1 MREYASVQDTPADG
15 PVAAPGG
22 FYRRKMHASLAALE
36 GCELTVVEGDAS
48 RVFGK
53 PLAGEEPIRATITVR
68 DADMYRAMALNGSVG
83 AAEAYMAGEWE
94 CSDLTA
100 LVRMFVRN
108 RDLLDR
114 LEGGLARI
122 GGALLRAWHSRR
134 RNSRGGSRRNI
145 AEHYDLGNDLFG
157 LFLDESMMYSSAIF
171 RDAGETLEVAQWR
184 KLDRICRKLA
194 LSPSDHLVEIGTGW
208 GGMALHAAKHHGCRV
223 TTTTISKEQHALA
236 VERIA
241 AAGLSDRV
249 TVLLEDYRDLTGR
262 YDKLVS
268 IEMIEA
274 IGHQFQDTYFAKV
287 SSLLAPHGLG
297 LIQAITIE
305 DHRYERA
312 LRNVDFIQRFIF
324 PGSFI
329 PSVASMTAA
338 MARSTDL
345 KLFHLE
351 DIGPSYA
358 ITLRQW
364 RERFDAKLDR
374 VRELGYP
381 ERFIR
386 MWHFYLAYCEGG
398 FLERSIGDVQLLLAK
413 PGARPGQFLPDLDVV
428 V

>member
-274 IGHQFQDTYFAKV
+274 VGHRFLPDYLRICSERLRPAGR
-287 SSLLAPHGLG
+287 A
-297 LIQAITIE
+297 LIQGIIIA
-305 DHRYERA
+305 DRHYAQARRS
-312 LRNVDFIQRFIF
+312 VDFIQRYIF
-324 PGSFI
+324 PGGAL
-329 PSVASMTAA
+329 PSLGAILAGI
-338 MARSTDL
+338 ARATDL
-345 KLFHLE
+345 QLTGLH
-351 DIGPSYA
+351 DIGEDYA
-358 ITLRQW
+358 RTLALW
-364 RERFDAKLDR
+364 RERFLAR
-374 VRELGYP
+374 VQDVRLLGYP
-381 ERFIR
+381 DEFIR
-386 MWHFYLAYCEGG
+386 MWEWYLAYCEGG
-398 FLERSIGDVQLLLAK
+398 FRERTISTVQLVFDK
-413 PGARPGQFLPDLDVV
+413 PDCRLGVLRP
-428 V
+428 